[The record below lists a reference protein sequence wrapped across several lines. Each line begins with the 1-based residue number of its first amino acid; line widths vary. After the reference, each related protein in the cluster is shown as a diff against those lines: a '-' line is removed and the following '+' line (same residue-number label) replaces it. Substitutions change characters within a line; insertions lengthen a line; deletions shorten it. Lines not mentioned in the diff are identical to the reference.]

1 MKKAPILLLFFLC
14 LAVFLTCKSKSV
26 STLDLKPVDNF
37 ELERYLGTWYEIARF
52 QHSFEK
58 DLVGV
63 TAEYSLRNDGKIK
76 VVNSGYKDSLSGK
89 YKSITGKAR
98 IPDPLK
104 PAHLQV
110 SFFLFFY
117 SDYYVL
123 EVDTLHYGYALV
135 GSSSENYLWIL
146 SRTPFLPDEIYNMLT
161 SKASERG
168 YDVGRL
174 YKVPQA
180 EKL

>member
-1 MKKAPILLLFFLC
+1 MKKKLLFSGLILC
-14 LAVFLTCKSKSV
+14 FSVFISCKPKPM
-26 STLDLKPVDNF
+26 STLDLKPAENF

-63 TAEYSLRNDGKIK
+63 TAKYSLRDDGNIR
-76 VVNSGYKDSLSGK
+76 VVNSGYKGSFSGK
-89 YKSITGKAR
+89 YKSISGKAR
-98 IPDPLK
+98 IPDPSK

-123 EVDTLHYGYALV
+123 EIDSIHYGYALV

-146 SRTPFLPDEIYNMLT
+146 GRTPSLPDEVYNLLL
-161 SKASERG
+161 SKARERG

-174 YKVPQA
+174 FKVPQV